1 MKEDA
6 NTLDEVVVTG
16 YGDFKKATYTGSA
29 SVLTTEKLEALPV
42 VSVGQMIESNI
53 PGISVVAGTSSQPG
67 AKTTLRVRGIAS
79 MNASTEPLYV
89 LDGVPI
95 PSYDLS
101 NFTSMSEAGGM
112 GVIETLNPADIESI
126 TV

>member
-1 MKEDA
+1 MKKQHLLFATFILAGSLTVSGQTPDTA
-6 NTLDEVVVTG
+6 DSLSAQRTLTIDEVVVTG

-67 AKTTLRVRGIAS
+67 AKTTLRVRGNRFYECFHRAS
-79 MNASTEPLYV
+79 VCIRWSAY
-89 LDGVPI
+89 
-95 PSYDLS
+95 
-101 NFTSMSEAGGM
+101 
-112 GVIETLNPADIESI
+112 SI
-126 TV
+126 L